1 MLLGGIAR
9 EWLYLLSHEML
20 NPYYGLFQ
28 YTREDIYTLQIN
40 PDSSINPDHL
50 SYFHFVGRI
59 IGIAIFHGKYFILFY
74 LAFIFLSN
82 LFLFFCLL
90 KSKALYIDGG
100 FTLPFYK
107 MLLNKP
113 INLEDIK
120 VVDAELHRSL
130 CWMLNNDITN
140 IIDTTFS
147 VEHDCFG
154 ELKVHELK
162 DKGKDLQVT
171 DDNKKEYVKLYVNY
185 RFKMGI
191 EQQFQQLQ
199 KGFLEI
205 IPQDLL
211 AAFDEKEL
219 ELIISGLG
227 KIDLN
232 DWKANTRLK
241 HCTAEHNIVKWY
253 GILFSSFPFR

>member
-1 MLLGGIAR
+1 
-9 EWLYLLSHEML
+9 ML

-59 IGIAIFHGKYFILFY
+59 IGIAIFHGH
-74 LAFIFLSN
+74 
-82 LFLFFCLL
+82 
-90 KSKALYIDGG
+90 YIDGG

-113 INLEDIK
+113 INLDDIK
-120 VVDAELHRSL
+120 VVDPELHRSL

-140 IIDTTFS
+140 VIDTTFS
-147 VEHDCFG
+147 VEHDSFG

-162 DKGKDLQVT
+162 DKGKDIQVT
-171 DDNKKEYVKLYVNY
+171 DENKREYVKLYVNY

-191 EQQFQQLQ
+191 EQQFQSLQ

-211 AAFDEKEL
+211 TPFDEKEL

-232 DWKANTRLK
+232 DWKTNTRLK
-241 HCTAEHNIVKWY
+241 HCTNDTMIVKWFWQAVNSY
-253 GILFSSFPFR
+253 SEEKRARLLQFVTGSSRVPLQGFKALQGKLESIV